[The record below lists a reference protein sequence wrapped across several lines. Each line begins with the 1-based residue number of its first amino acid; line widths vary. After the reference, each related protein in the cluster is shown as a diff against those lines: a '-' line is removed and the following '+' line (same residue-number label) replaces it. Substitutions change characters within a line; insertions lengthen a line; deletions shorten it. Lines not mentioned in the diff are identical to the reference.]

1 MKLYVFPIAPNP
13 TKVRLYLAEKAALGG
28 RIPLEQVTVDLL
40 ARQQR
45 SPEHLARNPFGTLPV
60 LELDSGVHLIES
72 LVIIDHLEALF
83 PSPSMFGEALEARA
97 LARQIERI
105 ADLGV
110 LLPIGTIVHATD
122 SPVGYP
128 ANPAVAEH
136 SRKRLTQPLRYL
148 EAQLADGRPF
158 LAGEQPTVGDCTLA
172 AALQFGRFR
181 KIDPLAEG
189 AHPRLSAWDA
199 RYRARETARSVLV
212 L

>member
-13 TKVRLYLAEKAALGG
+13 TKVRLYLAEKAALGF
-28 RIPLEQVTVDLL
+28 RIPLEEVTVDLL

-60 LELDSGVHLIES
+60 LELDSGRPLIES
-72 LVIIDHLEALF
+72 LVIIDHLEALH
-83 PSPSMFGEALEARA
+83 PSPAMFGDDLEQRS

-110 LLPIGTIVHATD
+110 LLPIGAIVHATD

-128 ANPAVAEH
+128 ANPVVAEYQ
-136 SRKRLTQPLRYL
+136 RKRLPPSLRFL
-148 EAQLADGRPF
+148 ESQLADGRPF
-158 LAGEQPTVGDCTLA
+158 LAGDRPTVGDCTLA

-181 KIDPLAEG
+181 KLDFLDGYPGLA
-189 AHPRLSAWDA
+189 AWDA
-199 RYRARETARSVLV
+199 RYRARETAKSVLV